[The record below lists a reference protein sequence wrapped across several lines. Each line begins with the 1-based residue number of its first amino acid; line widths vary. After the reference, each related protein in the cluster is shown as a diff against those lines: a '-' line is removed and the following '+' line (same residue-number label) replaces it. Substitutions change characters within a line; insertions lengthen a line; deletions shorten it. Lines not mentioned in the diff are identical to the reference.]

1 MAEFLHIEVT
11 GLEAL
16 RADLLRAL
24 AQLERPAELMGSLG
38 AVLEANINLRFGSK
52 TDPNG
57 APWAPLAASTRKGY
71 DKGDTKGRGPN
82 KGQVV
87 RSGSLLIRT
96 GQMLRSLTHNAGDDW
111 VDVGMNRLT
120 DNGKWQVPLLHE
132 TGTAHMPRR
141 GIFLGDDRAG
151 TLGAGD
157 EADITAACQ
166 NFMDRVLGG

>member
-1 MAEFLHIEVT
+1 MADFLSIEVT
-11 GLEAL
+11 GLDAL
-16 RADLLRAL
+16 RGDLLRAL
-24 AQLERPAELMGSLG
+24 AHLEHPAQLMDSLG
-38 AVLEANINLRFGSK
+38 AVLESNINLRFATK

-57 APWAPLAASTRKGY
+57 EPWAPLAASTRKGY
-71 DKGDTKGRGPN
+71 DKGDTNKKG
-82 KGQVV
+82 KVV

-111 VDVGMNRLT
+111 LEVGMNRLT
-120 DNGKWQVPLLHE
+120 DGGKWQVPLLHE

-141 GIFLGDDRAG
+141 GIFLGNDKAG

-166 NFMDRVLGG
+166 AFMDRVLGV